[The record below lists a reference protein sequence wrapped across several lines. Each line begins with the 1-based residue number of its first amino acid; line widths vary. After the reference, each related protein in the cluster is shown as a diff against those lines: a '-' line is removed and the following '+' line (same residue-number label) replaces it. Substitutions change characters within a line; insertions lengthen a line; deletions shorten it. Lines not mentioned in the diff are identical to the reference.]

1 MKKILALIL
10 ALAASLALVACGA
23 APAGDSAEEVDYSV
37 ITTNPSTQSLTIY
50 TQVNGKYFTE
60 PSRHGIVFKDGS
72 NGEKCILRGLCSEK
86 DFYAALLSI
95 GAEPADKLVVG
106 VAQPDGTA
114 FVEGQKLDVTVSW
127 EGSNGE
133 IPWSDIMKTGD
144 GKPYVSDFRFGG
156 NIKAAYAKNTGCIL
170 CIESCPVGITSNA
183 AYAYGV
189 VESTKTE
196 QFYGNA
202 DDLPEDGTI
211 CKVTFTLLG

>member
-1 MKKILALIL
+1 MKKFVVLIL
-10 ALAASLALVACGA
+10 VLATALALVACGA
-23 APAGDSAEEVDYSV
+23 APAKEEVDYSV
-37 ITTNPSTQSLTIY
+37 ITTNASTQTVTIY

-60 PSRHGIVFKDGS
+60 PSRHGVVFKDGS

-95 GAEPADKLVVG
+95 GAVPADKLVAG
-106 VAQPDGTA
+106 VAQPDGTE

-127 EGSNGE
+127 DGSNGE

-189 VESTKTE
+189 VENTKTE

-202 DDLPEDGTI
+202 DILPEDGTI
-211 CKVTFTLLG
+211 VKVTFTLLG

>member
-60 PSRHGIVFKDGS
+60 PSRHGVVFKDGS

-202 DDLPEDGTI
+202 DVLPEDGTI